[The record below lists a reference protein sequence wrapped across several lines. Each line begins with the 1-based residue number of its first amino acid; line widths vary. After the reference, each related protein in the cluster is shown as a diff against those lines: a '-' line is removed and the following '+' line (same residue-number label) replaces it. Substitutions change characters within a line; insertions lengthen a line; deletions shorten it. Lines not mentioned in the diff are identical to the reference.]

1 MPKLVLSFFSDHCT
15 LAFLMGILFFS
26 YPGLAIAGYQP
37 IAETLSLDAKRAA
50 AKKADQEGLQL
61 ERQGTAESRRQAIDK
76 WQTVLKLWQQIGDT
90 NNEAKTLYNIGLV
103 YSDLGE
109 KHKAL
114 ELLKQA
120 LPLMQKVG
128 NKEGEARIFSQ
139 IGRVYNLLGEEYEAL
154 TFLNQALILIQKI
167 NNKKD
172 EATALNNIGKIYSHL
187 GDKQKALEYYHQALP
202 LRRAAGDKRGEAITI
217 NNIGLV
223 YSYLG
228 EKKKALEY
236 YHQALPLMQQTN
248 NQDGEAATL
257 NYIGRVYSYLGE
269 KQKALAF
276 FEKALPLTK
285 QTGNRGSEAATLN
298 NIALTYSNLGNN
310 SKALEYYQQ
319 ALFLR
324 EAVSDISGK
333 AITLTGMGKVYA
345 NLGDD
350 NKAMAY
356 YQQALPLRQAVGD
369 KEGEANTLFN
379 IADLERDRGNLQAAL
394 IQIEAAIQIIEDLR
408 TNIASKLLRA
418 FYFATQHKVYAFYI
432 DLLMQL
438 HKQQPAKGYDAIAL
452 QASES
457 TRARSLLELL
467 AEAKVDIR
475 QGVDPNLLAAESNLR
490 KKFDAVEQ
498 QRLDLLNSQH
508 TQKQIQ
514 LIETEIA
521 ALIDQYREL
530 KAKIRTSSPR
540 YAALTQPQPLK
551 LTEIQQQV
559 LDKDTLLLQYFLG
572 EKRSYLWVISK
583 TNISSYE
590 LPNRT
595 QIEAA
600 AQKFS
605 VALTAP
611 SQRNNFVQIAKAATP
626 LTQMLLPPAATIS
639 QHKRLVIVSDGALQY
654 LPFGALTTSSNYE
667 PLLLKHEIISLPSAS
682 TLAIIRREHQGR
694 KLPPKKLAVIAD
706 PVFSQSDERLTVKK
720 TPLSQLS
727 PTNNINT
734 LALNRSVNNY
744 SVKFDR
750 LRFTR
755 KEADKILEL
764 VPEDQRLQVLGF
776 AANRDF
782 VTSNQLSQ
790 YQIVHF
796 ATHGIINNQRPELS
810 GVVLSLFD
818 EQGKPQNGFLRL
830 LDFYNLYLPV
840 ELVVLSACQTGWGE
854 NIRGEG
860 LVGLT
865 TAFMY
870 AGSPRVIMSLWS
882 VDDEGTSILMQ
893 KFYQKML
900 KENLKPASALRQ
912 SQIEMWQEQK
922 WNSPFYWAA
931 FMLQGEWR

>member
-1 MPKLVLSFFSDHCT
+1 MPKLVLSFFRDHRT
-15 LAFLMGILFFS
+15 LAFLMGILLFS
-26 YPGLAIAGYQP
+26 YPGLAVARYQP
-37 IAETLSLDAKRAA
+37 IAQTTSLEAKRAA

-61 ERQGTAESRRQAIDK
+61 EQQGTAESRRQAIEK
-76 WQTVLKLWQQIGDT
+76 WQTVLKLWRQIGDT
-90 NNEAKTLYNIGLV
+90 ENEAQTLYYIGLV
-103 YSDLGE
+103 YSDLGN
-109 KHKAL
+109 KNKAL
-114 ELLKQA
+114 ELLNQA
-120 LPLMQKVG
+120 LILMQKVG
-128 NKEGEARIFSQ
+128 NKEGEARTMIE
-139 IGRVYNLLGEEYEAL
+139 IGRVYSLLGEKSEAL
-154 TFLNQALILIQKI
+154 TFLNQALLLIQKVK
-167 NNKKD
+167 NKKD
-172 EATALNNIGKIYSHL
+172 EATALNNIGKIYSDL

-202 LRRAAGDKRGEAITI
+202 LRRAVGDQKGEAITI

-228 EKKKALEY
+228 EKNKALEY
-236 YHQALPLMQQTN
+236 YNQALSLMQQTN
-248 NQDGEAATL
+248 DKDGEAATL
-257 NYIGRVYSYLGE
+257 NYIGRVYSSFRE

-276 FEKALPLTK
+276 FEQALPLTQK
-285 QTGNRGSEAATLN
+285 TGNKGSEAATLN
-298 NIALTYSNLGNN
+298 NIALTYSDLGNKH
-310 SKALEYYQQ
+310 KALAYYQQ
-319 ALFLR
+319 VLLLR
-324 EAVSDISGK
+324 RAVQDTSGE
-333 AITLTGMGKVYA
+333 AITLTGIGKVYA

-379 IADLERDRGNLQAAL
+379 IADLEYDRGNLPAAL

-408 TNIASKLLRA
+408 TNIASQALRA
-418 FYFATQHKVYAFYI
+418 FYFASQHKVYAFYI

-467 AEAKVDIR
+467 AEANVDIR
-475 QGVDPNLLAAESNLR
+475 QGVDPKLLTAESNLR

-498 QRLDLLNSQH
+498 QRIDLLNRKY
-508 TQKQIQ
+508 TQQQIQ
-514 LIETEIA
+514 FIETEIA

-530 KAKIRTSSPR
+530 KAQIRTSSPH
-540 YAALTQPQPLK
+540 YAALTQPKPLT

-590 LPNRT
+590 LPKRIE
-595 QIEAA
+595 IEAA

-611 SQRNNFVQIAKAATP
+611 SQRDSFVQIAKAAAP
-626 LTQMLLPPAATIS
+626 LTQIILPPDATIS

-654 LPFGALTTSSNYE
+654 LPFGALTTSNNYE
-667 PLLLKHEIISLPSAS
+667 PLLLKYEIISLPSAS
-682 TLAIIRREHQGR
+682 SLAIMRREHQGR

-706 PVFSQSDERLTVKK
+706 PVFSQYDERLTVKK
-720 TPLSQLS
+720 
-727 PTNNINT
+727 NNINT
-734 LALNRSVNNY
+734 LALNRTANNY

-755 KEADKILEL
+755 KEADNILEL

-776 AANRDF
+776 AANRDL
-782 VTSNQLSQ
+782 VTSRQLSQ

-810 GVVLSLFD
+810 GVVLSLFN
-818 EQGKPQNGFLRL
+818 EKGKPQNGFLRL

-840 ELVVLSACQTGWGE
+840 ELVVLSACQTGLGE

-870 AGSPRVIMSLWS
+870 AGSPRVVMSLWS

-900 KENLKPASALRQ
+900 QENLKPASALRQ
-912 SQIEMWQEQK
+912 AQIEMWQEKK